1 MFRAKQL
8 KAALVAA
15 PLALASVSASAAFLD
30 FQVQEGSVLGSGVN
44 LFTADKITGNYV
56 EVVTFTP
63 TGPNTGMFTTSIK
76 WEAGQFVAD
85 DGVNPV
91 KTQLNSFGASG
102 YGLYG
107 LLTAGGTFSTVGG
120 VTSFTFLAGS
130 GSLNVFLDPLD
141 DTTFTAPASGAA
153 SWTTAS
159 NGEDILIATGGMLS
173 GAGTLDPTLSSCS
186 PNLPGGI
193 NCGSFGTQTSF
204 FLTDPAGKSYFVSP
218 NPFFNLSF
226 QSGQL
231 NNFTVSGTQTINGS
245 LDVVFGRTSVPVP
258 ATLGLFGAG
267 LLGLGAMVRR
277 KA

>member
-30 FQVQEGSVLGSGVN
+30 FQVQEGSVLGSEVN

-63 TGPNTGMFTTSIK
+63 TGPNTGTFTTSIK
-76 WEAGQFVAD
+76 WEAGQFVAN
-85 DGVNPV
+85 DGVDPV
-91 KTQLNSFGASG
+91 TTQLNSFGAGG

-107 LLTAGGTFSTVGG
+107 LLTAGGTFSTAGG
-120 VTSFTFLAGS
+120 VTTFTFDAGS
-130 GSLNVFLDPLD
+130 GSLNVFLDPSD
-141 DTTFTAPASGAA
+141 NTTFTAPATGASA
-153 SWTTAS
+153 WTTVSSA
-159 NGEDILIATGGMLS
+159 EDILIAAGGMLG
-173 GAGTLDPTLSSCS
+173 GAGTLDPTLPTCD
-186 PNLPGGI
+186 PGI
-193 NCGSFGTQTSF
+193 NCGSFGTTTSF

-231 NNFTVSGTQTINGS
+231 NNFTVEGTQTINGS

>member
-1 MFRAKQL
+1 MFGSKHL

-15 PLALASVSASAAFLD
+15 PLALASVTASAAFLD
-30 FQVQEGSVLGSGVN
+30 FEVEEGSVPGSVAN
-44 LFTADKITGNYV
+44 RFTADKITGNYV

-63 TGPNTGMFTTSIK
+63 TGIGTGTFSTSIK
-76 WEAGQFVAD
+76 WQAGQFVAN
-85 DGVNPV
+85 DGADPV
-91 KTQLNSFGASG
+91 DTQLNSFGAGG
-102 YGLYG
+102 YRLYG

-120 VTSFTFLAGS
+120 VTTFSFDAGS
-130 GSLNVFLDPLD
+130 GTLNVFLDPSSN
-141 DTTFTAPASGAA
+141 TTFAAPLTGAGA
-153 SWTTAS
+153 WTTGNSAD
-159 NGEDILIATGGMLS
+159 DILIATGGMLD
-173 GAGTLDPTLSSCS
+173 GAGILDPTLPSCN
-186 PNLPGGI
+186 PGI
-193 NCGSFGTQTSF
+193 NCGSFGTATSF
-204 FLTDPAGKSYFVSP
+204 VLTDPDGKNYFVSP

-231 NNFTVSGTQTINGS
+231 NNFDVDGTQRINGS